1 MIVMVKIVIA
11 KIKNYATEILET
23 LKQKASLIDK
33 SDLDIIKFIVGYI
46 IFVFSLFI
54 VGWGYLWYLK
64 GIPDLLLLL
73 KGIESL
79 SAPAMLAVIKFVTGA
94 AVDVSKSFID
104 KNNNGIDDR
113 KENLK

>member
-1 MIVMVKIVIA
+1 M
-11 KIKNYATEILET
+11 
-23 LKQKASLIDK
+23 
-33 SDLDIIKFIVGYI
+33 DIIKFIVGYI

-94 AVDVSKSFID
+94 AVDVSKTFID

>member
-1 MIVMVKIVIA
+1 M
-11 KIKNYATEILET
+11 
-23 LKQKASLIDK
+23 
-33 SDLDIIKFIVGYI
+33 DIIKFIVGYI

-54 VGWGYLWYLK
+54 VGWGYLWYSQ

-79 SAPAMLAVIKFVTGA
+79 SAPAMLAVIKFITGA
-94 AVDVSKSFID
+94 CVDVSKSFID

-113 KENLK
+113 KEGK

>member
-1 MIVMVKIVIA
+1 MIA
-11 KIKNYATEILET
+11 KIKKYAQSVFND
-23 LKQKASLIDK
+23 LKNRISLIDK
-33 SDLDIIKFIVGYI
+33 SNLDIIKFIVGYI

-54 VGWGYLWYLK
+54 VGWGYLWYIK

-73 KGIESL
+73 KGIDSL

-94 AVDVSKSFID
+94 CVDVSKTFID

-113 KENLK
+113 KERKKNEFKMV

>member
-1 MIVMVKIVIA
+1 M
-11 KIKNYATEILET
+11 KNYVADII
-23 LKQKASLIDK
+23 ASLQQKVSQIDK

-94 AVDVSKSFID
+94 CVDVSKTFID

-113 KENLK
+113 KENKNESKMV